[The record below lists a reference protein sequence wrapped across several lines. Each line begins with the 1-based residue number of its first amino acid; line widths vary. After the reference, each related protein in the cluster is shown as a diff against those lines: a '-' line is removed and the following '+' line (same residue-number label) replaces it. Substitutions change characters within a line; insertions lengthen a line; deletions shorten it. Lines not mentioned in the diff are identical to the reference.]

1 MHSQQT
7 HSLALPILLI
17 SSFGI
22 SLVRVEATQKNFC
35 GTYLLTYCR
44 NCNVCSRGKG
54 GCLFHLID
62 DNDSAS
68 HLSRTDLR
76 GFSPRRSP
84 DFVFFFV
91 ASFGNSV
98 QKCTRNCKWLICL
111 SILDIP
117 APIDKHRKFNWDCWQ
132 LLKALT
138 IPKTQP
144 RKCLC
149 YIKSDQNV
157 LFADQ
162 MVVILPALTGG
173 EWLCVMISSISA
185 ESLSLGL

>member
-76 GFSPRRSP
+76 GFIASTIAR
-84 DFVFFFV
+84 FCVFLWRLLV
-91 ASFGNSV
+91 TVSKNVQETASDSSACPFW
-98 QKCTRNCKWLICL
+98 TF
-111 SILDIP
+111 P
-117 APIDKHRKFNWDCWQ
+117 HP
-132 LLKALT
+132 LT
-138 IPKTQP
+138 NT
-144 RKCLC
+144 
-149 YIKSDQNV
+149 
-157 LFADQ
+157 
-162 MVVILPALTGG
+162 
-173 EWLCVMISSISA
+173 
-185 ESLSLGL
+185 ESLIETVGSC